1 MPVSAIHK
9 IVATCVA
16 CVGATFAAPAIWN
29 GTADVSWYESSAQA
43 YNLTTAE
50 QLAGLAKLVNQG
62 TSSFEGKTITLG
74 ADIFLNDTTGAGAG
88 TWASVSHTEWTPIGT
103 SSRPFKGEFDG
114 LAGKKVRKIYG
125 LYINNASAS
134 YVGLF
139 GYTNGVKFSN
149 LDLLVGCVTGNDK
162 VGALTGYALEGS
174 VTNVHSE
181 VKVVGKNSVGGLVG
195 YYTGEISRSSVQE
208 NVAGQ
213 DSVGGLVG
221 YTSGSIVGTDK
232 GKSFFVGNVTGRK
245 YVGGLAGYGA
255 GVIKSYADG
264 AVSGNSNYVG
274 GVIGYATEKL
284 DSAYHLNG
292 NVKGAS
298 YIGGVAGYTTKS
310 VIRIY
315 SKENID
321 VIGTGDYVGGL
332 VGYAVDSI
340 SNSRSLSNSVS
351 GVKYVGGSAGYVG
364 GSIFNL
370 SSAGGVTGTSDYV
383 GGVVGYATSSILSS
397 YYYQNG
403 AVNGKNYV
411 GGLAGFVKESV
422 SYCNSQGTVTGSGNY
437 IGGLIGLALRSVNTT
452 GATKE
457 DTTYIKN
464 SHFVGNV
471 RGYRYVGGLIGLDS
485 THKIL
490 SNKKVNQ
497 ITTSSNAKS
506 RIVRIM
512 SKNYSKGGVEG
523 FAYVGGLIG
532 SRKAGSDSSNKYIS
546 DYYIHSE
553 IRSSYHSEGSVS
565 ADSSYV
571 GGLIGLG
578 ENCLMDSSYYEGG
591 TVSGRA
597 YVGGLGGYVNLPIK
611 NSHSLGDV
619 TGTGG
624 YIGGLVGYAGSSI
637 DSSYHEGDVVRG
649 GDYVGGLGGYVGNTV
664 KNSHSMGDVTGTGIY
679 VGGLVGYAKS
689 LIDSS
694 NHEGG
699 AVNGR
704 RYVGGVVGYAGKT
717 IGFSNH
723 RNGSVSGASYVGGL
737 GGHIRNSVN
746 SSHSTGNVTGTGD
759 YIGGLIGYAD
769 SSISNSNHEGG
780 AVNGDRY
787 VGGLVG
793 FVTGSVHASTSQ
805 GSVTGSGNYVGG
817 LIGLA
822 LRVVN
827 TTGATKEDTTY
838 ITNSHSIGDV
848 RGYKY
853 VGGLIG
859 LDSIR
864 KRLSSNK
871 VNEITTS
878 TNTKSRIVRIMS
890 TNYSKGEIEGF
901 AYVGGL
907 IGAHSIGSDS
917 SNKYISDAYI
927 HSEIRSSYHS
937 EGTVSADSSYVG
949 GLIGYAES
957 MIDSSS
963 HEGGSVTGNGYVGGI
978 VGYITSSV
986 MNSHSIADVTGSSDY
1001 VGGLIGLFLRSLNT
1015 TGASQNDTSYV
1026 KDSYSVGNIKGQKYV
1041 GGLIGLDSAYKLLT
1055 QNKGNDANYSKKLV
1069 RIVSG
1074 TYSRGNVEGLAYVG
1088 GLIGKRCIGS
1098 DSSKYANTSYISSV
1112 IRSSYHSNGS
1122 VLGEGQFVG
1131 GLIGRGDDTSIDSS
1145 YHEGGSVSGT
1155 GYVGGLAGSTYGGI
1169 KNSHSVCSVT
1179 GTGSYVGG
1187 LAGKVYYS
1195 INSSYHE
1202 GGPVSGAGYVGGVA
1216 GVVSYSFSRV
1226 LDSYSEGNVEGTLD
1240 YVGGLTGSSSKI
1252 RNSYAKASYVR
1263 GRNHVGGLSGY
1274 VTDSI
1279 DVSYFEGDSVTG
1291 IYQVGGLAGYAK
1303 SAVDS
1308 SYSTAHVKG
1317 DDNVGGLIGSAYGD
1331 VSNSYALGNV
1341 VGDVDNS
1348 SAGNDNLGGLVGY
1361 QYSGSI
1367 SKSLALGSVSGTTKL
1382 GGLAGRFDGTTI
1394 SQSYANGDVT
1404 GSYYGDPADEVGNYY
1419 IGGLVGYA
1427 KGSLSETYASGV
1439 VKGMEDEPV
1448 YTGCIVGYVNGSL
1461 NITKSYY
1468 DKTKCSLGVDGGEET
1483 ATVTGS
1489 PDKTTTETQ
1498 TQSTFVNW
1506 DFVDTWKIYEN
1517 TYPFLKIFTNS
1528 LTNAVVTTASL
1539 ENIVYDGS
1547 AKTPIVTSVEL
1558 FGETLTYGTD
1568 YTVAYKNNVDAGT
1581 ATINV
1586 CGVNP
1591 YGGCKVINFVINAVA
1606 IVPTI
1611 ASIEDVTYS
1620 GVALTPE
1627 IRVYNG
1633 GTLLTDADYTIEY
1646 ADNLNAGTASVTVTL
1661 KGNYSGSATKT
1672 FTIKKAT
1679 PVISQN
1685 PTASKVIN
1693 GQTLASSEL
1702 TGGSADVEGAF
1713 VWQAPE
1719 TVPTLENDG
1728 YIAVF
1733 VPTDT
1738 LNYDSVETTVPVEV
1752 LDYVYVAVHVGDETL
1767 DSAVIIR
1774 GGNYTLPNVPDSV
1787 GHDFVGLY
1795 KGNAIVGAPGDV
1807 IVLNENTVIE
1817 AIYEAKTF
1825 AITFV
1830 NGDVVLQSEN
1840 TAYGTLPEYRG
1851 DTPAKT
1857 ATAQYTY
1864 TFKGWTPTITPVT
1877 GAATY
1882 TAVFDSTVNK
1892 YMVTFKDGE
1901 TVLQSGEVAYG
1912 TVPTAPAV
1920 TLPENT
1926 AQYTYS
1932 FGGWDSE
1939 VVAVTGPATYTAVI
1953 NRTLNKYEV
1962 VFKDYDGSV
1971 LKSAVEYDYGT
1982 SAASIAKPANPTRGS
1997 TAQYTYTFKGWN
2009 PSIADATGAA
2019 VYTAEYDSTVRSYE
2033 IAFVNGNSTL
2043 QTGTVEYGQTP
2054 VYSGAAPT
2062 KTATA
2067 QYTYTFKGWNPAIAS
2082 VTGAATYTAVFDS
2095 TVNKYTVTFKDGET
2109 VLQSGEVAYGTVP
2122 TAPAVTLPENT
2133 AQYSYSFDGWDSEV
2147 VAVMGP
2153 ATYTAVINRTLNK
2166 YEVVFKDYDGSVL
2179 KSAVEYDYGTSAAS
2193 IAKPANPTRVSTAQ
2207 YTYTFKGW
2215 NPSIVNVTEAAI
2227 YTAEYDSTVRS
2238 YEIAFVNGIS
2248 TLQSGSVE
2256 YGQTP
2261 VYSGAAPTKT
2271 ATAQYTYTFKGWN
2284 PAITSVAGAATYKA
2298 VFDSTVNKYTITFK
2312 DGETVLQSGEVAYG
2326 TMPTAPAITLPENTA
2341 KYTYIFKGWSPA
2353 ITSVTGTATYTA
2365 VIDSTVNKCT
2375 ITFKD
2380 GETVLQSGEVAYGT
2394 MPTVPAVAL
2403 PENTAQYTYTFKGW
2417 SPAITSV
2424 TGAATYTAVIDS
2436 TLNKYTVTF
2445 KEGATVLQS
2454 SEVAYGA
2461 MPIAPKVT
2469 LPENTAQYT
2478 YSFSWDKEIVS
2489 VTETATY
2496 NVIINRDISQYAVIF
2511 RDFDGILLGSA
2522 LYDYGTSSANIVVP
2536 KNPARVKSAEYTYT
2550 FKGWT
2555 PEITD
2560 VTSEAVYIAEYD
2572 STKTST
2578 AIDSTDNG
2586 GDTPSIAR
2594 NEILNNEL
2602 RIASI
2607 SRAIQ
2612 IAGAKVGSAYAIL
2625 DMQGRVLKKGR
2636 VESANFNIPMAMAG
2650 NFLVRVGSRTQ
2661 RISIR

>member
-1 MPVSAIHK
+1 MSIKIASVLALCTTMAI
-9 IVATCVA
+9 
-16 CVGATFAAPAIWN
+16 AAPAIWD
-29 GTADVSWYESSAQA
+29 GSADVSWYVSSAQA

-74 ADIFLNDTTGAGAG
+74 ADIFLNDTTGADAG
-88 TWASVSHTEWTPIGT
+88 TWASAPHTEWVPIGT

-114 LAGKKVRKIYG
+114 IAGKKNRKIYG
-125 LYINNASAS
+125 LYVSDATKD

-139 GYTNGVKFSN
+139 GYTSNVKISN
-149 LDLLVGCVTGNDK
+149 LDVLVGRITAKDN
-162 VGALTGYALEGS
+162 VGALVGYAEGGS

-181 VKVVGKNSVGGLVG
+181 VKVTGNNHVGGLVG
-195 YYTGEISRSSVQE
+195 YFTGNLSASSVKE
-208 NVAGQ
+208 NVVGQ

-221 YTSGSIVGTDK
+221 YISGSVAGSSKDS
-232 GKSFFVGNVTGRK
+232 SFFIGDVNGRKFVGGAVGLGSSISKTYVKGNVQGDSS
-245 YVGGLAGYGA
+245 YVGGLAGYATGAITTSYHEEGDVSGA
-255 GVIKSYADG
+255 G
-264 AVSGNSNYVG
+264 
-274 GVIGYATEKL
+274 
-284 DSAYHLNG
+284 
-292 NVKGAS
+292 
-298 YIGGVAGYTTKS
+298 
-310 VIRIY
+310 
-315 SKENID
+315 
-321 VIGTGDYVGGL
+321 
-332 VGYAVDSI
+332 
-340 SNSRSLSNSVS
+340 
-351 GVKYVGGSAGYVG
+351 
-364 GSIFNL
+364 
-370 SSAGGVTGTSDYV
+370 
-383 GGVVGYATSSILSS
+383 
-397 YYYQNG
+397 
-403 AVNGKNYV
+403 YV
-411 GGLAGFVKESV
+411 GGLAG
-422 SYCNSQGTVTGSGNY
+422 YTTGAVTGS
-437 IGGLIGLALRSVNTT
+437 
-452 GATKE
+452 
-457 DTTYIKN
+457 
-464 SHFVGNV
+464 
-471 RGYRYVGGLIGLDS
+471 
-485 THKIL
+485 
-490 SNKKVNQ
+490 
-497 ITTSSNAKS
+497 
-506 RIVRIM
+506 
-512 SKNYSKGGVEG
+512 
-523 FAYVGGLIG
+523 
-532 SRKAGSDSSNKYIS
+532 
-546 DYYIHSE
+546 HSE
-553 IRSSYHSEGSVS
+553 
-565 ADSSYV
+565 
-571 GGLIGLG
+571 
-578 ENCLMDSSYYEGG
+578 
-591 TVSGRA
+591 
-597 YVGGLGGYVNLPIK
+597 
-611 NSHSLGDV
+611 
-619 TGTGG
+619 
-624 YIGGLVGYAGSSI
+624 
-637 DSSYHEGDVVRG
+637 
-649 GDYVGGLGGYVGNTV
+649 
-664 KNSHSMGDVTGTGIY
+664 
-679 VGGLVGYAKS
+679 
-689 LIDSS
+689 
-694 NHEGG
+694 
-699 AVNGR
+699 
-704 RYVGGVVGYAGKT
+704 
-717 IGFSNH
+717 
-723 RNGSVSGASYVGGL
+723 
-737 GGHIRNSVN
+737 
-746 SSHSTGNVTGTGD
+746 GNVTGTG
-759 YIGGLIGYAD
+759 
-769 SSISNSNHEGG
+769 NH
-780 AVNGDRY
+780 

-793 FVTGSVHASTSQ
+793 QSYFYYSGSS
-805 GSVTGSGNYVGG
+805 
-817 LIGLA
+817 A
-822 LRVVN
+822 LTIVV
-827 TTGATKEDTTY
+827 ADSSY
-838 ITNSHSIGDV
+838 SIGNV
-848 RGYKY
+848 KGAKY

-859 LDSIR
+859 LDSIYR
-864 KRLSSNK
+864 YSNNTYRLERQIKRSYAQGIVEGTQYTGGVLGKSIFGYRSSSYSSGFY
-871 VNEITTS
+871 S
-878 TNTKSRIVRIMS
+878 TIRSVSHTDGTVLGS
-890 TNYSKGEIEGF
+890 T
-901 AYVGGL
+901 YVGGL
-907 IGAHSIGSDS
+907 VGYTYGTVTDS
-917 SNKYISDAYI
+917 
-927 HSEIRSSYHS
+927 HT
-937 EGTVSADSSYVG
+937 EGTV
-949 GLIGYAES
+949 
-957 MIDSSS
+957 
-963 HEGGSVTGNGYVGGI
+963 TG
-978 VGYITSSV
+978 
-986 MNSHSIADVTGSSDY
+986 TGDY
-1001 VGGLIGLFLRSLNT
+1001 VGGL
-1015 TGASQNDTSYV
+1015 
-1026 KDSYSVGNIKGQKYV
+1026 VGQG
-1041 GGLIGLDSAYKLLT
+1041 SA
-1055 QNKGNDANYSKKLV
+1055 
-1069 RIVSG
+1069 
-1074 TYSRGNVEGLAYVG
+1074 
-1088 GLIGKRCIGS
+1088 
-1098 DSSKYANTSYISSV
+1098 
-1112 IRSSYHSNGS
+1112 
-1122 VLGEGQFVG
+1122 
-1131 GLIGRGDDTSIDSS
+1131 IDSS
-1145 YHEGGSVSGT
+1145 YHEGG
-1155 GYVGGLAGSTYGGI
+1155 
-1169 KNSHSVCSVT
+1169 
-1179 GTGSYVGG
+1179 
-1187 LAGKVYYS
+1187 
-1195 INSSYHE
+1195 E
-1202 GGPVSGAGYVGGVA
+1202 VSGAGYVGGLAGYSTGTVTGSHSEGNVTGTSDCVGGLIGYSYYQYSGGLEFTAITAQNSYAIGNVKGVNYVGGLVGYDYIYRYSDNSRTLVKKISNSHSVGNVIGNGKYVGGVIGKSAYGYKSTYPNISLQIHSSYHEGSVKGYSSYVGGVA
-1216 GVVSYSFSRV
+1216 GEARGSIDSSYHIGGDISGSSYGGSSYVGGLAGYTTGTVTGSHSEGIVTGTGNYVGGLVGRGTAIDSSYHEGGDVSGASYVGGVAGYTSGAVTGSHSKGDVTGRDSVGGLVGFGTTIGNSYHDSGIVSGKNYVGGLAGYTTGTVTGSHSEGIVTGTGNYVGGLVGRGAAIEASYHEGGDVTGTSNYVGGLVGSTSSWVKNSHSEGNVTGKSFIGGLIGAAGGNVDSSSHVEGDVTGTSYYVGGLVGSTSSWVKNSHSEGNVTGKSYVGGLIGDVSGVIRSASNSIDLSNHTGGDV
-1226 LDSYSEGNVEGTLD
+1226 SGSSYVGGLVGSTCSFVTNSYSEGDV
-1240 YVGGLTGSSSKI
+1240 TGSSDRVGGVAGSVTGKI
-1252 RNSYAKASYVR
+1252 RNSYAVAKHVR
-1263 GRNHVGGLSGY
+1263 GGNLVGGLAGY
-1274 VTDSI
+1274 VEDSI

-1291 IYQVGGLAGYAK
+1291 FSQIGGLAGYAEK
-1303 SAVDS
+1303 TVDS
-1308 SYSTAHVKG
+1308 SYSTANVKG

-1331 VSNSYALGNV
+1331 VSNSYAIGNV
-1341 VGDVDNS
+1341 VGDVEHS
-1348 SAGNDNLGGLVGY
+1348 SAGCDNLGGLVGY
-1361 QYSGSI
+1361 QYSGSV
-1367 SKSLALGSVSGTTKL
+1367 SKSMALGNVSGTTKL
-1382 GGLAGRFDGTTI
+1382 GGLVGRFDGTTI

-1427 KGSLSETYASGV
+1427 KGALEETYASGI
-1439 VKGMEDEPV
+1439 VKGIEDDPV
-1448 YTGCIVGYVNGSL
+1448 YTGCVVGYVNGSL
-1461 NITKSYY
+1461 SVSKSYY
-1468 DKTKCSLGVDGGEET
+1468 DKTKCGLGVDGGEET
-1483 ATVTGS
+1483 ATVSGS
-1489 PDKTTTETQ
+1489 PAKTTAEMQ
-1498 TQSTFVNW
+1498 VQETFVNW
-1506 DFVDTWKIYEN
+1506 DFTNTWKIMEG
-1517 TYPFLKIFTNS
+1517 TYPFLQIYSNS

-1539 ENIVYDGS
+1539 EGIEYDGT

-1568 YTVAYKNNVDAGT
+1568 YTVVYKNNVDAGT

-1591 YGGCKVINFVINAVA
+1591 YGGCKAINFVINAAA

-1633 GTLLTDADYTIEY
+1633 GTLLTDADYTVEY

-1661 KGNYSGSATKT
+1661 KGNYSGSATKK

-1685 PTASKVIN
+1685 PTASNVVN

-1713 VWQAPE
+1713 VWQVPE

-1857 ATAQYTY
+1857 ATVQYTY
-1864 TFKGWTPTITPVT
+1864 SFKGWNPAIAFVT

-1982 SAASIAKPANPTRGS
+1982 SADNVVKPSDPTRGS

-2009 PSIADATGAA
+2009 PSIADVTGAA
-2019 VYTAEYDSTVRSYE
+2019 VYTAEYDSTVRSYEIAFVNGSSTLQSGTVEYGQTPIYSGEAPTKTATAQYTYTFKDWNPIIASVTGAATYTAVFDSTVNKYMVTFKDGETVLQSGEVAYGTVPTAPAVTLPENTAQYTYSFGGWDSEVVAVMGPATYTAVINRTLNKYEVVFKDYDGSVLKSAVEYDYGTSAASIAKPANPTRESTAQYTYTFKGWNPSIVNVTGAAIYTAEYDSTVRSYE

-2067 QYTYTFKGWNPAIAS
+2067 QYTYTFKGWNPTIAS

-2095 TVNKYTVTFKDGET
+2095 TVNKYMVTFKDGET

-2133 AQYSYSFDGWDSEV
+2133 AQYTYSFGGWDSEV

-2166 YEVVFKDYDGSVL
+2166 YEVMFKDYDGSVL

-2238 YEIAFVNGIS
+2238 YEIAFVNGSS

-2261 VYSGAAPTKT
+2261 VYSGEAPTRT
-2271 ATAQYTYTFKGWN
+2271 A
-2284 PAITSVAGAATYKA
+2284 
-2298 VFDSTVNKYTITFK
+2298 
-2312 DGETVLQSGEVAYG
+2312 
-2326 TMPTAPAITLPENTA
+2326 
-2341 KYTYIFKGWSPA
+2341 
-2353 ITSVTGTATYTA
+2353 
-2365 VIDSTVNKCT
+2365 
-2375 ITFKD
+2375 
-2380 GETVLQSGEVAYGT
+2380 
-2394 MPTVPAVAL
+2394 
-2403 PENTAQYTYTFKGW
+2403 TAQYTYTFKGW
-2417 SPAITSV
+2417 SPAIASV
-2424 TGAATYTAVIDS
+2424 AGATTYTAVFDS
-2436 TLNKYTVTF
+2436 TVNKYIVTF
-2445 KEGATVLQS
+2445 MEGTTVLQS

>member
-1 MPVSAIHK
+1 MLMNSIHK

-74 ADIFLNDTTGAGAG
+74 MDIFLNDTTGAGSGA
-88 TWASVSHTEWTPIGT
+88 WASIPRTQWTPIGT

-125 LYINNASAS
+125 LYINDASKDYA
-134 YVGLF
+134 GLF
-139 GYTNGVKFSN
+139 GNTSNVKISN
-149 LDLLVGCVTGNDK
+149 LDVLVGQITAHDN
-162 VGALTGYALEGS
+162 
-174 VTNVHSE
+174 
-181 VKVVGKNSVGGLVG
+181 VGGLVG
-195 YYTGEISRSSVQE
+195 YATGGSITNVHAEIKVTGNNHTGGLAGYTTGTISASSVKE
-208 NVAGQ
+208 NVVGQ

-221 YTSGSIVGTDK
+221 VTTTTILGTSK
-232 GKSFFVGNVTGRK
+232 GNSYFIGNVTGRK
-245 YVGGLAGYGA
+245 YVGGLAGSGES
-255 GVIKSYADG
+255 ISKSYVEG
-264 AVSGNSNYVG
+264 FVTGNSIYVG
-274 GVIGYATEKL
+274 GVIGYASGMI
-284 DSAYHLNG
+284 DSTYHFGGDVNG
-292 NVKGAS
+292 YDYV
-298 YIGGVAGYTTKS
+298 GGIAGYVRSIADS
-310 VIRIY
+310 VYHTDGGINGR
-315 SKENID
+315 N
-321 VIGTGDYVGGL
+321 YVGGL
-332 VGYAVDSI
+332 VGKSDSAVT
-340 SNSRSLSNSVS
+340 RSHSLGQVK
-351 GVKYVGGSAGYVG
+351 GKKYVGGLVGLGESISKGYVEGSVAGDSSYVGGVIGYASGAIDSTYHASGDVSGYDYVGGIAGYVTSLIDSTYHTDGDVNGRNYVG
-364 GSIFNL
+364 GLIGKGDSTIMRSHSFGRVIGEKYVGGL
-370 SSAGGVTGTSDYV
+370 VGSGKDITSCYVWGTVTGDSSFVGGVAGSVSKRIVSSYHGDGNVSGFDYV
-383 GGVVGYATSSILSS
+383 GGVVGYTSYAVLSVYHTDGDVSGRNYVGGLVGSGVNVLKSYAKGLVKGDSSYVGGVVGSASRILFSNHSDGDVSGYDYVGGIAGFVTSIVDSAYHTDGNINGRNYVGGLIGKSDSTITNSHSVGRVKGMGAVGGVAGRAKSIVSAYHVSGDVIGLDGVGGVAGYVTSIVDSTYHTDGNISGRYYVGGLVGQSSSIIKNSYSEGNVSAVQSVGGVVGYLYGSIDSS
-397 YYYQNG
+397 YHKSGDISGDGTVGGLAGRVLSVNDNSFVMNSYSEGNVTATGSDVGGLIGLAYG
-403 AVNGKNYV
+403 VNGNCLYMLFNSFSVGNVKGNNYVGGLIGRDSIETRYLGRTIPGLTIKKSYSQGRVEGAAYVGGLVGKSLYTLNLDGDNDYSFKGTITESYHSDGDVIGKSNYV
-411 GGLAGFVKESV
+411 GGLAG
-422 SYCNSQGTVTGSGNY
+422 Y
-437 IGGLIGLALRSVNTT
+437 
-452 GATKE
+452 
-457 DTTYIKN
+457 
-464 SHFVGNV
+464 FVGSV
-471 RGYRYVGGLIGLDS
+471 ELSYHIRGKVEGADYVGGLIGQAIQFKNTTETCAKDTSYINRSYSIGDVNGSKYVGGLIGADS
-485 THKIL
+485 IHKFL
-490 SNKKVNQ
+490 KKNVSNSC
-497 ITTSSNAKS
+497 SSS
-506 RIVRIM
+506 GYGEIVRIVTE
-512 SKNYSKGGVEG
+512 SSSKGTVNGY
-523 FAYVGGLIG
+523 AYVGGLIG
-532 SRKAGSDSSNKYIS
+532 SQKRGSDSAQYAGGVYLSFIT
-546 DYYIHSE
+546 
-553 IRSSYHSEGSVS
+553 RLSSHSEGGVV
-565 ADSSYV
+565 ADSSCV
-571 GGLIGLG
+571 GGLIGNASG
-578 ENCLMDSSYYEGG
+578 QIDS
-591 TVSGRA
+591 A
-597 YVGGLGGYVNLPIK
+597 YHVGGDISGK
-611 NSHSLGDV
+611 SH
-619 TGTGG
+619 
-624 YIGGLVGYAGSSI
+624 
-637 DSSYHEGDVVRG
+637 
-649 GDYVGGLGGYVGNTV
+649 
-664 KNSHSMGDVTGTGIY
+664 
-679 VGGLVGYAKS
+679 VGGLVGFGNSLASLSNSYTEGRVDGHKGSFYA
-689 LIDSS
+689 
-694 NHEGG
+694 GQ
-699 AVNGR
+699 
-704 RYVGGVVGYAGKT
+704 YVGGVVG
-717 IGFSNH
+717 FCS
-723 RNGSVSGASYVGGL
+723 
-737 GGHIRNSVN
+737 
-746 SSHSTGNVTGTGD
+746 
-759 YIGGLIGYAD
+759 
-769 SSISNSNHEGG
+769 
-780 AVNGDRY
+780 
-787 VGGLVG
+787 
-793 FVTGSVHASTSQ
+793 
-805 GSVTGSGNYVGG
+805 
-817 LIGLA
+817 
-822 LRVVN
+822 
-827 TTGATKEDTTY
+827 
-838 ITNSHSIGDV
+838 
-848 RGYKY
+848 
-853 VGGLIG
+853 
-859 LDSIR
+859 
-864 KRLSSNK
+864 
-871 VNEITTS
+871 
-878 TNTKSRIVRIMS
+878 
-890 TNYSKGEIEGF
+890 
-901 AYVGGL
+901 
-907 IGAHSIGSDS
+907 
-917 SNKYISDAYI
+917 
-927 HSEIRSSYHS
+927 
-937 EGTVSADSSYVG
+937 
-949 GLIGYAES
+949 
-957 MIDSSS
+957 
-963 HEGGSVTGNGYVGGI
+963 
-978 VGYITSSV
+978 
-986 MNSHSIADVTGSSDY
+986 
-1001 VGGLIGLFLRSLNT
+1001 
-1015 TGASQNDTSYV
+1015 
-1026 KDSYSVGNIKGQKYV
+1026 
-1041 GGLIGLDSAYKLLT
+1041 
-1055 QNKGNDANYSKKLV
+1055 
-1069 RIVSG
+1069 
-1074 TYSRGNVEGLAYVG
+1074 
-1088 GLIGKRCIGS
+1088 
-1098 DSSKYANTSYISSV
+1098 
-1112 IRSSYHSNGS
+1112 
-1122 VLGEGQFVG
+1122 
-1131 GLIGRGDDTSIDSS
+1131 
-1145 YHEGGSVSGT
+1145 
-1155 GYVGGLAGSTYGGI
+1155 GGI
-1169 KNSHSVCSVT
+1169 KMARHT
-1179 GTGSYVGG
+1179 GGD
-1187 LAGKVYYS
+1187 
-1195 INSSYHE
+1195 
-1202 GGPVSGAGYVGGVA
+1202 VSGSSYVGGVA
-1216 GVVSYSFSRV
+1216 GRAGGRV
-1226 LDSYSEGNVEGTLD
+1226 LNSYSEGNVEGTFD

-1361 QYSGSI
+1361 QYNGSI

-1404 GSYYGDPADEVGNYY
+1404 GSYYGDPADEVGNNY

-1427 KGSLSETYASGV
+1427 KGTLEETYASGV

-1448 YTGCIVGYVNGSL
+1448 YTGCIVGYVNSSL

-1489 PDKTTTETQ
+1489 PDKTTTEMQ
-1498 TQSTFVNW
+1498 TQSTFINW

-1558 FGETLTYGTD
+1558 FGETLTYGSD

-1591 YGGCKVINFVINAVA
+1591 YGGCKAINFVINAAA

-1627 IRVYNG
+1627 ISVYNG
-1633 GTLLTDADYTIEY
+1633 GTLLTDADYTVEY

-1679 PVISQN
+1679 PVITQN
-1685 PTASKVIN
+1685 PTASNVVN

-1733 VPTDT
+1733 VPTDE
-1738 LNYDSVETTVPVEV
+1738 LNYNSVEVTVPVEV
-1752 LDYVYVAVHVGDETL
+1752 LDYVYAAVHIGNETL
-1767 DSAVIIR
+1767 DSVVVIK

-1787 GHDFVGLY
+1787 GYDFVGLY
-1795 KGNAIVGAPGDV
+1795 KGNAIVGNPGDV

-1840 TAYGTLPEYRG
+1840 TTYGTLPEYRG
-1851 DTPAKT
+1851 ETPAKT
-1857 ATAQYTY
+1857 ATVQYTY
-1864 TFKGWTPTITPVT
+1864 TFKGWNPAIASVT

-1962 VFKDYDGSV
+1962 VFKDYEGSV

-2009 PSIADATGAA
+2009 PSIADVTGAA

-2043 QTGTVEYGQTP
+2043 QTGTVEYGQIP
-2054 VYSGAAPT
+2054 VYSGEAPT
-2062 KTATA
+2062 RTATA
-2067 QYTYTFKGWNPAIAS
+2067 QYTYTFKGWSPAIAS

-2095 TVNKYTVTFKDGET
+2095 TVNKYTVTFKNGEA

-2133 AQYSYSFDGWDSEV
+2133 A
-2147 VAVMGP
+2147 
-2153 ATYTAVINRTLNK
+2153 
-2166 YEVVFKDYDGSVL
+2166 
-2179 KSAVEYDYGTSAAS
+2179 
-2193 IAKPANPTRVSTAQ
+2193 
-2207 YTYTFKGW
+2207 
-2215 NPSIVNVTEAAI
+2215 
-2227 YTAEYDSTVRS
+2227 
-2238 YEIAFVNGIS
+2238 
-2248 TLQSGSVE
+2248 
-2256 YGQTP
+2256 
-2261 VYSGAAPTKT
+2261 
-2271 ATAQYTYTFKGWN
+2271 
-2284 PAITSVAGAATYKA
+2284 
-2298 VFDSTVNKYTITFK
+2298 
-2312 DGETVLQSGEVAYG
+2312 
-2326 TMPTAPAITLPENTA
+2326 

-2353 ITSVTGTATYTA
+2353 ITSVTGAATYTA

-2403 PENTAQYTYTFKGW
+2403 PENTAKYTYTFKGW

-2461 MPIAPKVT
+2461 MPSLPKVT

-2489 VTETATY
+2489 VTGPATY
-2496 NVIINRDISQYAVIF
+2496 NVVVNRDISRYAVMF
-2511 RDFDGILLGSA
+2511 RDFDGMLLGSA
-2522 LYDYGTSSANIVVP
+2522 LYDYGTSSADIEVP
-2536 KNPARVKSAEYTYT
+2536 KDPTRANSAEYTYT
-2550 FKGWT
+2550 FKGWN
-2555 PEITD
+2555 PKITD
-2560 VTSEAVYIAEYD
+2560 VTGEAVYIAKYD
-2572 STKTST
+2572 STKISAT
-2578 AIDSTDNG
+2578 IDSTDDG
-2586 GDTPSIAR
+2586 GDMPSITR
-2594 NEILNNEL
+2594 NEILNNDL
-2602 RIASI
+2602 RIVSV
-2607 SRAIQ
+2607 SRNVQ
-2612 IAGAKVGSAYAIL
+2612 IAGAKVGSVYAIL

-2636 VESANFNIPMAMAG
+2636 VESANFSIPIAMAG
-2650 NFLVRVGSRTQ
+2650 NYLVRIGNRTQ
-2661 RISIR
+2661 RISIK